1 MRSVTTPP
9 VPASRKVY
17 EHVKQR
23 LLDGTLRDGELLSEG
38 AVADA
43 VGVSRTPVREAFLQ
57 LESEGLLALYPK
69 RGALV
74 VPVSPREVRD
84 IYEARMLVEGHG
96 LRRAL
101 DGPVERLLEELD
113 ATLDEQRR
121 LLERDDLAAF
131 TVADRRLHRAWVAAA
146 GNELL
151 LQFFDQLRDRQQ
163 RISVTV
169 LLHHGARAQ
178 LLLDEH
184 ERLVA
189 AVRDRDLDGFL
200 VRLEQHFQA
209 ARTAL
214 DRPAVLL
221 PDVR

>member
-1 MRSVTTPP
+1 MYGVSTPP

-23 LLDGTLRDGELLSEG
+23 LLDGSLRDGELLSEG
-38 AVADA
+38 TIADA

-84 IYEARMLVEGHG
+84 IYEARLLVEGHG

-101 DGPVERLLEELD
+101 EGPVERLLEELD
-113 ATLDEQRR
+113 ASLDEQRR
-121 LLERDDLAAF
+121 LLERDELVAF
-131 TVADRRLHRAWVAAA
+131 TEADRRLHRAWVAAA
-146 GNELL
+146 GNEVLL
-151 LQFFDQLRDRQQ
+151 HVFDQLRDRQQ
-163 RISVTV
+163 RISVTM
-169 LLHHGARAQ
+169 LLHHGSRAQ
-178 LLLDEH
+178 QLLEEH

-189 AVRDRDLDGFL
+189 AVRARDLDGFL
-200 VRLEQHFQA
+200 ARLDQHFDA

-214 DRPAVLL
+214 DRPTVL
-221 PDVR
+221 PR

>member
-1 MRSVTTPP
+1 MHGVSTPP

-23 LLDGTLRDGELLSEG
+23 LLDGSLRDGELLSEG
-38 AVADA
+38 TIADA

-84 IYEARMLVEGHG
+84 IYEARLLVEGHG

-101 DGPVERLLEELD
+101 EGPVERLLEELD
-113 ATLDEQRR
+113 ASLDEQRR
-121 LLERDDLAAF
+121 LLERDDLVAF
-131 TVADRRLHRAWVAAA
+131 TEADRRLHRAWVAAA
-146 GNELL
+146 GNEVLL
-151 LQFFDQLRDRQQ
+151 HVFDQLRDRQQ
-163 RISVTV
+163 RISVTM
-169 LLHHGARAQ
+169 LLHHGSRAQ
-178 LLLDEH
+178 QLLEEH
-184 ERLVA
+184 ERLVE
-189 AVRDRDLDGFL
+189 AVRARDLDGFL
-200 VRLEQHFQA
+200 ARLDQHFDA

-214 DRPAVLL
+214 DRPTAL
-221 PDVR
+221 PR